1 MYSSFIYHY
10 KPYLSWPLK
19 ATVRSKDDNTVL
31 VTGGQGV
38 TLVLWTLWYNILSAV
53 AKTILLYARGVVIFI
68 TISAV

>member
-38 TLVLWTLWYNILSAV
+38 TVYCGHS
-53 AKTILLYARGVVIFI
+53 G
-68 TISAV
+68 TISSLL